1 MSSLR
6 PSRFPK
12 FLPPE
17 STDRQK
23 KLAEWKAAARL
34 EVPGGLRP
42 YAIVRAE
49 HVAEDVD
56 GRPPQT
62 IKEVHLISFI
72 DEVIPRMLEQKK
84 PGEKVRILDVGGGIG
99 VYAEELRKHFK
110 DRVAVATTG
119 ISKAFARDV
128 RKREKGTPY
137 ILGGIAEKLHPQDLK
152 WRSVYELSDYPEFD
166 LIIDSF
172 GELEYS
178 VNYYDYR
185 DVEKVRDYL
194 RIVCRKLKSGGE
206 ASLFPLYISNF
217 ERREYHEMRNDLCRE
232 EGVEIAFVDNE
243 DLRRGKAK
251 MYSFVIVKIK
261 KR

>member
-1 MSSLR
+1 MSSFR

-17 STDRQK
+17 STDMQE
-23 KLAEWKAAARL
+23 KLVEWKMAEGR
-34 EVPGGLRP
+34 ETPGGSRP

-49 HVAEDVD
+49 HVAEGVD
-56 GRPPQT
+56 GRAPQT

-72 DEVIPRMLEQKK
+72 HETIPRMLKQKK

-110 DRVAVATTG
+110 DRVTVATTG

-166 LIIDSF
+166 LILDSF

-178 VNYYDYR
+178 VNYYDYG
-185 DVEKVRDYL
+185 DIEKVRDYL

-206 ASLFPLYISNF
+206 ASLFPLYISDF
-217 ERREYHEMRNDLCRE
+217 ERREYHEMRDDLCQK
-232 EGVEIAFVDNE
+232 EGVEMTFIDNK
-243 DLRRGKAK
+243 DLQRKK
-251 MYSFVIVKIK
+251 TKFYNFVIVKIK